1 MPRIPNWKI
10 DAEVKALNEFVNYNG
25 TIVAVRSSVEY
36 IVVHWNT
43 TILRY
48 NLETKTIS
56 FLLEDYRSQT
66 TSTLVGRLVRGLPRE
81 SVMAYIMGV
90 GDNNNR
96 QRLRRML
103 GRIYTPEIY

>member
-25 TIVAVRSSVEY
+25 TIVAVRSGADY

-48 NLETKTIS
+48 NTETKTIS

-81 SVMAYIMGV
+81 SAMAYILSV
-90 GDNNNR
+90 RDNNNR

>member
-10 DAEVKALNEFVNYNG
+10 NEQVQALNDFVNYNG
-25 TIVAVRSSVEY
+25 TIVAVRSGADY

-48 NLETKTIS
+48 NTETKTIS

-66 TSTLVGRLVRGLPRE
+66 TSTLIGRLVRSLPRE
-81 SVMAYIMGV
+81 SAMRYIGGVMNK
-90 GDNNNR
+90 DNR

-103 GRIYTPEIY
+103 GRVDQEIW

>member
-25 TIVAVRSSVEY
+25 TIVAVRSGVEY

-81 SVMAYIMGV
+81 SVMSYITGV
-90 GDNNNR
+90 GDNSNR

>member
-10 DAEVKALNEFVNYNG
+10 NEQVKDLNEFANYNS
-25 TIVAVRSSVEY
+25 TIVAVRTSSEY
-36 IVVHWNT
+36 VVVHWNT

-48 NLETKTIS
+48 NFIDKKVS

-66 TSTLVGRLVRGLPRE
+66 TSTLIGRLVRSLPRQT
-81 SVMAYIMGV
+81 VIDYITGV
-90 GDNNNR
+90 SDKNNR

-103 GRIYTPEIY
+103 GRIDPEIW